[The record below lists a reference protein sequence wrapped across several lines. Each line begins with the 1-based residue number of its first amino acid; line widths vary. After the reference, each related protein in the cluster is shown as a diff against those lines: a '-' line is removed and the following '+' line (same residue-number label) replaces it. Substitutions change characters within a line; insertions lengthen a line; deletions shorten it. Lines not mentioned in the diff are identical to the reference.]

1 MRRIVCAFVLGAAAL
16 ASVPAAAAA
25 ERMKTQRVSAASAD
39 RYASGASYHGPT
51 VGHGYSAQARRIAD
65 CLATH
70 RNYDPKIDR
79 IRVAPGV
86 TRRCGL

>member
-16 ASVPAAAAA
+16 ASVPAAAA

-39 RYASGASYHGPT
+39 RYASGASYRGPT

-70 RNYDPKIDR
+70 RNYDPRIDR